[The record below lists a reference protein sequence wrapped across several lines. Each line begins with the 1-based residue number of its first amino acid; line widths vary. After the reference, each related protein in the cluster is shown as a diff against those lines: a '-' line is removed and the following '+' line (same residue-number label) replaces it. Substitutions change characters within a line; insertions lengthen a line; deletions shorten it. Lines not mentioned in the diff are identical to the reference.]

1 MLIYNVTTKVSW
13 QAHDK
18 WITWMETE
26 QIRDVMETG
35 LFLKHQLVRLL
46 DVDDIDG
53 PTYAVQYYLDNK
65 ENYDLYI
72 QQFATG
78 IREKA
83 INRWGDHVIS
93 FRTLMEVI
101 N

>member
-1 MLIYNVTTKVSW
+1 MLIYNVTSKVSW
-13 QAHDK
+13 EAEDK
-18 WITWMETE
+18 WIEWMVTE
-26 QIRDVMETG
+26 QIREILDTG
-35 LFLKHQLVRLL
+35 LFLKYQLVRLL
-46 DVDDIDG
+46 DVEDMDG

-65 ENYDLYI
+65 EDYDRYI
-72 QQFATG
+72 RQFAPG

-83 INRWGDHVIS
+83 INRWGNHVIS

>member
-1 MLIYNVTTKVSW
+1 MFIYNVTSKVSW
-13 QAHDK
+13 EVQEK
-18 WITWMETE
+18 WIKWMQSEHIAE
-26 QIRDVMETG
+26 ILETG
-35 LFLKHQLVRLL
+35 LFLKYQLVRLQ

-65 ENYDLYI
+65 EDYDQYI
-72 QQFATG
+72 RQYAR
-78 IREKA
+78 ILREKGNA
-83 INRWGDHVIS
+83 KWGDQVIS